1 MRLGGLFLLLILS
14 YCFNPIEPIVEDIPI
29 IDLSEIEIIDPNQLE
44 DLDASLIDKKSLP
57 VAV

>member
-14 YCFNPIEPIVEDIPI
+14 YFFNPIEPIVEDVPL
-29 IDLSEIEIIDPNQLE
+29 IDLSEVEIINQE
-44 DLDASLIDKKSLP
+44 ELDASLIDPFPLH